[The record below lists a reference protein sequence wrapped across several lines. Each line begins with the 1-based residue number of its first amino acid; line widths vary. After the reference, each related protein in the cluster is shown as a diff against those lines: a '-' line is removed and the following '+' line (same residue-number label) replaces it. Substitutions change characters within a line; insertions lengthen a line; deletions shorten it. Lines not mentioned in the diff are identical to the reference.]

1 MGKGGKGEMGG
12 KGGKGGKGSK
22 DNGMCLTDEEQMM
35 ICHHGSE
42 LGDKANAA
50 WPVCQD
56 KFASMMEMR
65 ALDVDTSLLDRAKS
79 KGKGKKP
86 SKPKAPKC
94 PEVDDIMMMV
104 GEYYAGPLCMFK
116 EMGWLDEECNS
127 DDALIEA
134 DIITLPTEISASLM
148 GEEYDQC
155 VNMTM
160 MYAGKMLKAE
170 LKKETKGKCSCEDYS
185 EEDQM
190 A

>member
-1 MGKGGKGEMGG
+1 MG
-12 KGGKGGKGSK
+12 
-22 DNGMCLTDEEQMM
+22 
-35 ICHHGSE
+35 
-42 LGDKANAA
+42 
-50 WPVCQD
+50 
-56 KFASMMEMR
+56 
-65 ALDVDTSLLDRAKS
+65 
-79 KGKGKKP
+79 KP

-104 GEYYAGPLCMFK
+104 GEYYAGPMCMFK

-134 DIITLPTEISASLM
+134 DIMTLPTEISASLM

-190 A
+190 ALMGWWREWPTPSASSNISSPAARTTSTPRPSRCSPRWATPPPWRRADSSAANLQPQ